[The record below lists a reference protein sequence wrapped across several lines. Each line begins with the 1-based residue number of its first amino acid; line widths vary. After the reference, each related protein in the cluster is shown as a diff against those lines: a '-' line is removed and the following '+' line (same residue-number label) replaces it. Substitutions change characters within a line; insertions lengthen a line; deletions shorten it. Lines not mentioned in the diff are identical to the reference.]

1 MCVMQPAPAT
11 SSSVTV
17 SPRTMDRRSRLSP
30 LGDELE
36 ARRVWRVLSTRT
48 KSNHWKGGMVLLISR
63 GGCLQSISF
72 RIRPPSTPTVVQV
85 SLCRVVPLAY
95 WWQRRRHMTASI
107 GWGPGRSLSIREDAR
122 HEETYETPHAQQ
134 PASDQT
140 GPLDGWA
147 VPGGPGLGGLAGAS
161 PGSVGAAEWR
171 QWQCLAEPGWL
182 QHHRSAARG
191 AEWASKFESTSRER
205 AVFSGGGCQYRISS
219 ARGLLVWACG
229 AQRQLRGCAR
239 GL

>member
-1 MCVMQPAPAT
+1 
-11 SSSVTV
+11 
-17 SPRTMDRRSRLSP
+17 MDRRSRLSP

-36 ARRVWRVLSTRT
+36 ARWVWRVLSTRT
-48 KSNHWKGGMVLLISR
+48 KSNHWKGGMALLIFR

-72 RIRPPSTPTVVQV
+72 RIRPLSTPIVIQV
-85 SLCRVVPLAY
+85 SLCRVVPLVH

-107 GWGPGRSLSIREDAR
+107 GWGPGRSLSSREGAR
-122 HEETYETPHAQQ
+122 HEETCDTPHAQQ
-134 PASDQT
+134 PAVDQT
-140 GPLDGWA
+140 GHLDRWA
-147 VPGGPGLGGLAGAS
+147 VPGGPGLGGPANAS

-191 AEWASKFESTSRER
+191 AGWSSKFESTSRER
-205 AVFSGGGCQYRISS
+205 AVFLGGGCQYRISS
-219 ARGLLVWACG
+219 AGGLLVRARG